1 VQVKKLLEE
10 AGSARAVSGTLEGK
24 AWFEGSGGLPTMTGK
39 GRAEIKDCQVTG
51 APVMVLLAELLR
63 LPELANPDFD
73 ECKTEFTLGSSRL
86 NMTVLRLEGLDI
98 QLGGRGVTSLV
109 DYRLSYDMTLALRK
123 AALERI
129 PVREM
134 RAAFKDRPDGFSA
147 LDFKVTGTTD
157 APKTDLTERLGKAA
171 ASELVKGGLGKLF
184 GKGK

>member
-1 VQVKKLLEE
+1 
-10 AGSARAVSGTLEGK
+10 
-24 AWFEGSGGLPTMTGK
+24 M
-39 GRAEIKDCQVTG
+39 
-51 APVMVLLAELLR
+51 VMLAEVLR

-86 NMTVLRLEGLDI
+86 NMPVLKLEGPDI

-157 APKTDLTERLGKAA
+157 APKTDLTARLGAAA